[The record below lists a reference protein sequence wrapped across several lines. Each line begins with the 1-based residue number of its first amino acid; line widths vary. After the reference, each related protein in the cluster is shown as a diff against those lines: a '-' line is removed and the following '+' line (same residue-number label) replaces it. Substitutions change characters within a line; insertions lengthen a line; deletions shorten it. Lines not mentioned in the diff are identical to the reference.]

1 MIQVKLREEIDY
13 KGLVRLTTIGDGS
26 CFFHAILQSQNQIYK
41 DSDHVERQKLARALR
56 NSLADILGQTDPAT
70 GLRYYDTLSR
80 GKLEENYKAIQE
92 AIKADRELTDIS
104 LEGLQRELRSSKGV
118 GVIYHELVSEL
129 LDLDIYILDLATRDL
144 YFEEDY
150 ELYYKGRNSVIVIST
165 GGHYESVG
173 IKRSDKITT
182 FFQHSHPLIQTLHG
196 RLVSIKQRK

>member
-1 MIQVKLREEIDY
+1 MQVKLREEIDY
-13 KGLVRLTTIGDGS
+13 RGMVRLPTIGDGS
-26 CFFHAILQSQNQIYK
+26 CFFHAVLQSQNQLYK
-41 DSDHVERQKLARALR
+41 EANHLERRKLARALR
-56 NSLADILGQTDPAT
+56 NSLADILAQPDPTT

-92 AIKADRELTDIS
+92 AIKADREITDIS

-118 GVIYHELVSEL
+118 GVIYHELVSNL
-129 LDLDIYILDLATRDL
+129 LELDIYILDLATHDL

-150 ELYYKGRNSVIVIST
+150 ELYYKCRNSVVVIST

-173 IKRSDKITT
+173 IKRGDKITT
-182 FFQHSHPLIQTLHG
+182 FFEHSHPFIQSLHT